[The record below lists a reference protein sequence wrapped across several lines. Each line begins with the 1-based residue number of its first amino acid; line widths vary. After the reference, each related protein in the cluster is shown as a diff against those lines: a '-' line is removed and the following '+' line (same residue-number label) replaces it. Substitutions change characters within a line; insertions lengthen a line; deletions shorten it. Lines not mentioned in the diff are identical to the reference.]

1 MRSRGLPAA
10 KAAGTNVQSPPCA
23 GLGSGIC
30 WAGAW
35 VVCVWFVCSATG
47 ATAAERVPQVALQAI
62 SGIADDAPPE
72 VLRNVDQK
80 SVGEHYLWSNERN
93 LHLFEPTVRDRRGV
107 LIGVGTDQ
115 MYTLAGWQD
124 PDLLLLTD
132 YDPWVKHIHRAYF
145 ALLAPSATPKAFI
158 ARWSPAQRKDSTELL
173 RTAGADASGLRL
185 FAQAGGRIHWQFV
198 RIQAEMRKAKVACWL
213 TDQTQYDRVRALVV
227 EGRAKALQA
236 DWTKSGA
243 MPALLEALRKHGL
256 VVQIA
261 YLSNAEDYLQP
272 YPPVF
277 RQIVRA
283 IPASD
288 DSWWLRTQAT
298 GRSSIDL
305 RYNIQ
310 RIKHFANWL
319 GHPQVRSN
327 RQIAARPPGAT
338 YDTVQFTETKVAEP
352 PAWLLKLP
360 APKGK
365 GRTTPAA
372 PAR

>member
-1 MRSRGLPAA
+1 MARA
-10 KAAGTNVQSPPCA
+10 KPTRKVCGQCCGWVV
-23 GLGSGIC
+23 GVF
-30 WAGAW
+30 AW
-35 VVCVWFVCSATG
+35 VVGALAAIG
-47 ATAAERVPQVALQAI
+47 DATAAERVPAAAIQALSAI
-62 SGIADDAPPE
+62 PDDAPPE

-80 SVGEHYLWSNERN
+80 SVGEHYLWSNEKN
-93 LHLFEPTVRDRRGV
+93 LQVFEPTVRDRRGV
-107 LIGVGTDQ
+107 LMGVGTDQ

-145 ALLAPSATPKAFI
+145 ALLAPSATPKTFI
-158 ARWSPAQRKDSTELL
+158 ARWAPAERKASTELL
-173 RTAGADASGLRL
+173 RAAGANADGLRL
-185 FAQAGGRIHWQFV
+185 FSQAAGRIHWQFL
-198 RIQAEMRKAKVACWL
+198 RIQAAMRKARVACWL
-213 TDQTQYDRVRALVV
+213 TDQAQYDRVRALVT
-227 EGRAKALQA
+227 EGRAQALQA

-243 MPALLEALRKHGL
+243 VLAVLEVLRKHGL
-256 VVQIA
+256 VVQVA

-272 YPPVF
+272 YPAVF

-283 IPASD
+283 IPAGD

-310 RIKHFANWL
+310 RLRHFAAWL

-327 RQIAARPPGAT
+327 RQIAARPAGAT
-338 YDTVQFTETKVAEP
+338 YETVQFTETKGAEP
-352 PAWLLKLP
+352 PAWLLKQP
-360 APKGK
+360 APRAK
-365 GRTTPAA
+365 GRVSPAA